1 MSLKHKVIITDT
13 SVNSHQVRTCATVS
27 ERRMLEVRCR
37 KLGQESI
44 LGNIYVGR
52 VQKVVPNIQA
62 AFIEIKPGLSCY
74 YSMEEKAAP
83 VFAKKIPSS
92 RLVQGDELLVQVTR
106 ESVKTKAPTVSGNLN
121 LTGRYLVV
129 TSGDCRLSFSSKLTK
144 AEKEQFRTLLEPE
157 WDGSYGIIVR
167 TNAKE
172 AEAPVL
178 LAELQQ
184 LKTQLQSICD
194 TAAMRTCFSCVS
206 RTPESYMGYLKNSRQ
221 EGLIEIV
228 TDLPQVYEQ
237 IEQQQFSDPV
247 FAQIPV
253 RLYEDPLLP
262 LAALYNL
269 NKQTEEALQPKV
281 WMKSGGYL
289 VIEPTEALTVV
300 DVNTGKSVNK
310 KNRQEHFLKIN
321 LEAAEETAAQLRLR
335 NISGIVIIDFINL
348 EQEED
353 RNTVM
358 EHLRRCVKV
367 DSVPVQVI
375 DMTKL
380 NLVEL
385 TRKKVEKSLA
395 EQLTE

>member
-1 MSLKHKVIITDT
+1 M
-13 SVNSHQVRTCATVS
+13 
-27 ERRMLEVRCR
+27 
-37 KLGQESI
+37 
-44 LGNIYVGR
+44 
-52 VQKVVPNIQA
+52 PNIQA

>member
-1 MSLKHKVIITDT
+1 
-13 SVNSHQVRTCATVS
+13 
-27 ERRMLEVRCR
+27 
-37 KLGQESI
+37 
-44 LGNIYVGR
+44 
-52 VQKVVPNIQA
+52 
-62 AFIEIKPGLSCY
+62 
-74 YSMEEKAAP
+74 
-83 VFAKKIPSS
+83 
-92 RLVQGDELLVQVTR
+92 
-106 ESVKTKAPTVSGNLN
+106 
-121 LTGRYLVV
+121 
-129 TSGDCRLSFSSKLTK
+129 
-144 AEKEQFRTLLEPE
+144 
-157 WDGSYGIIVR
+157 
-167 TNAKE
+167 
-172 AEAPVL
+172 
-178 LAELQQ
+178 
-184 LKTQLQSICD
+184 
-194 TAAMRTCFSCVS
+194 
-206 RTPESYMGYLKNSRQ
+206 MGYLKNSRQ

-237 IEQQQFSDPV
+237 IEQQQFSEPV

>member
-1 MSLKHKVIITDT
+1 MFSFCRIVLRFVYYKLYRIIQQMRYKISYLFIPPVPVMSTVI
-13 SVNSHQVRTCATVS
+13 SP
-27 ERRMLEVRCR
+27 E
-37 KLGQESI
+37 
-44 LGNIYVGR
+44 IYPGR
-52 VQKVVPNIQA
+52 
-62 AFIEIKPGLSCY
+62 
-74 YSMEEKAAP
+74 
-83 VFAKKIPSS
+83 
-92 RLVQGDELLVQVTR
+92 
-106 ESVKTKAPTVSGNLN
+106 NLF
-121 LTGRYLVV
+121 L
-129 TSGDCRLSFSSKLTK
+129 
-144 AEKEQFRTLLEPE
+144 
-157 WDGSYGIIVR
+157 
-167 TNAKE
+167 
-172 AEAPVL
+172 
-178 LAELQQ
+178 
-184 LKTQLQSICD
+184 
-194 TAAMRTCFSCVS
+194 
-206 RTPESYMGYLKNSRQ
+206 
-221 EGLIEIV
+221 
-228 TDLPQVYEQ
+228 
-237 IEQQQFSDPV
+237 
-247 FAQIPV
+247 
-253 RLYEDPLLP
+253 
-262 LAALYNL
+262 
-269 NKQTEEALQPKV
+269 LQPKV
-281 WMKSGGYL
+281 WMKSGGYR

>member
-13 SVNSHQVRTCATVS
+13 SVNSHQVRMCATVS

-92 RLVQGDELLVQVTR
+92 RLVQGDELLVR

-206 RTPESYMGYLKNSRQ
+206 RTQESYMGYLKNSRQ

>member
-13 SVNSHQVRTCATVS
+13 SVNSHQVRMCATVS

-129 TSGDCRLSFSSKLTK
+129 TSGDCRLGFSSKLTK

-194 TAAMRTCFSCVS
+194 TAAC
-206 RTPESYMGYLKNSRQ
+206 G
-221 EGLIEIV
+221 
-228 TDLPQVYEQ
+228 
-237 IEQQQFSDPV
+237 PV
-247 FAQIPV
+247 FPV
-253 RLYEDPLLP
+253 S
-262 LAALYNL
+262 AAHR
-269 NKQTEEALQPKV
+269 KV
-281 WMKSGGYL
+281 IWA
-289 VIEPTEALTVV
+289 I
-300 DVNTGKSVNK
+300 
-310 KNRQEHFLKIN
+310 
-321 LEAAEETAAQLRLR
+321 
-335 NISGIVIIDFINL
+335 
-348 EQEED
+348 
-353 RNTVM
+353 
-358 EHLRRCVKV
+358 
-367 DSVPVQVI
+367 
-375 DMTKL
+375 
-380 NLVEL
+380 
-385 TRKKVEKSLA
+385 
-395 EQLTE
+395 

>member
-1 MSLKHKVIITDT
+1 M
-13 SVNSHQVRTCATVS
+13 A
-27 ERRMLEVRCR
+27 
-37 KLGQESI
+37 
-44 LGNIYVGR
+44 
-52 VQKVVPNIQA
+52 
-62 AFIEIKPGLSCY
+62 
-74 YSMEEKAAP
+74 
-83 VFAKKIPSS
+83 
-92 RLVQGDELLVQVTR
+92 
-106 ESVKTKAPTVSGNLN
+106 
-121 LTGRYLVV
+121 
-129 TSGDCRLSFSSKLTK
+129 
-144 AEKEQFRTLLEPE
+144 
-157 WDGSYGIIVR
+157 
-167 TNAKE
+167 
-172 AEAPVL
+172 
-178 LAELQQ
+178 
-184 LKTQLQSICD
+184 
-194 TAAMRTCFSCVS
+194 
-206 RTPESYMGYLKNSRQ
+206 
-221 EGLIEIV
+221 
-228 TDLPQVYEQ
+228 
-237 IEQQQFSDPV
+237 
-247 FAQIPV
+247 
-253 RLYEDPLLP
+253 
-262 LAALYNL
+262 AALLRFVYL
-269 NKQTEEALQPKV
+269 DYKVQPKV

-289 VIEPTEALTVV
+289 VIEPTEALNVV

>member
-1 MSLKHKVIITDT
+1 M
-13 SVNSHQVRTCATVS
+13 
-27 ERRMLEVRCR
+27 
-37 KLGQESI
+37 
-44 LGNIYVGR
+44 
-52 VQKVVPNIQA
+52 VP
-62 AFIEIKPGLSCY
+62 
-74 YSMEEKAAP
+74 M
-83 VFAKKIPSS
+83 
-92 RLVQGDELLVQVTR
+92 
-106 ESVKTKAPTVSGNLN
+106 
-121 LTGRYLVV
+121 
-129 TSGDCRLSFSSKLTK
+129 
-144 AEKEQFRTLLEPE
+144 
-157 WDGSYGIIVR
+157 
-167 TNAKE
+167 
-172 AEAPVL
+172 VL
-178 LAELQQ
+178 LSVQTQKKLRRRYFWQNCNK

-348 EQEED
+348 EQEEEPEYRHGASAPLCKSRFCSGSGD
-353 RNTVM
+353 RYDKT
-358 EHLRRCVKV
+358 EPCGAH
-367 DSVPVQVI
+367 
-375 DMTKL
+375 
-380 NLVEL
+380 
-385 TRKKVEKSLA
+385 KKKS
-395 EQLTE
+395 

>member
-13 SVNSHQVRTCATVS
+13 SVNSHQVRMCATVS

-206 RTPESYMGYLKNSRQ
+206 RTPECYMGYLKNSR
-221 EGLIEIV
+221 
-228 TDLPQVYEQ
+228 QVYEQ

>member
-13 SVNSHQVRTCATVS
+13 SVNSHQVRMCATVS

-92 RLVQGDELLVQVTR
+92 RLVQVTR

>member
-1 MSLKHKVIITDT
+1 
-13 SVNSHQVRTCATVS
+13 
-27 ERRMLEVRCR
+27 
-37 KLGQESI
+37 
-44 LGNIYVGR
+44 
-52 VQKVVPNIQA
+52 
-62 AFIEIKPGLSCY
+62 
-74 YSMEEKAAP
+74 
-83 VFAKKIPSS
+83 
-92 RLVQGDELLVQVTR
+92 
-106 ESVKTKAPTVSGNLN
+106 
-121 LTGRYLVV
+121 
-129 TSGDCRLSFSSKLTK
+129 
-144 AEKEQFRTLLEPE
+144 
-157 WDGSYGIIVR
+157 
-167 TNAKE
+167 
-172 AEAPVL
+172 
-178 LAELQQ
+178 
-184 LKTQLQSICD
+184 
-194 TAAMRTCFSCVS
+194 
-206 RTPESYMGYLKNSRQ
+206 MGYLKNSRQ

-262 LAALYNL
+262 LAALYNR

-300 DVNTGKSVNK
+300 DVNTGTSVNK
-310 KNRQEHFLKIN
+310 QNRQEHFLKIN

>member
-13 SVNSHQVRTCATVS
+13 SVNSHQVRMCATVS

-172 AEAPVL
+172 AETPVL

-206 RTPESYMGYLKNSRQ
+206 HTPESYMSYLKNSRQ

-237 IEQQQFSDPV
+237 IEQQLSDPV

-353 RNTVM
+353 RNIVM